1 MGLFD
6 IFKKKNTDANVQN
19 ELAEE
24 TLDHETELKVAEQAL
39 KAVEKKT
46 LTPCVR
52 LELVDNRPSIFESKI
67 GGMGYVPHDGT
78 IPEDKKRQ
86 TVKAASSVR
95 LFAGGWYRRFS

>member
-19 ELAEE
+19 ESAEK

-52 LELVDNRPSIFESKI
+52 LELAGDKPSIFESKV
-67 GGMGYVPHDGT
+67 GGIGYVPHDGT
-78 IPEDKKRQ
+78 IPEDKKGRQ
-86 TVKAASSVR
+86 LRLLAQMFVR
-95 LFAGGWYRRFS
+95 R

>member
-19 ELAEE
+19 ESAEE

-46 LTPCVR
+46 LTP
-52 LELVDNRPSIFESKI
+52 
-67 GGMGYVPHDGT
+67 
-78 IPEDKKRQ
+78 
-86 TVKAASSVR
+86 
-95 LFAGGWYRRFS
+95 

>member
-19 ELAEE
+19 ESAEE

-52 LELVDNRPSIFESKI
+52 LELWIIDPLFLRARLAEWAMFHMTALSQR
-67 GGMGYVPHDGT
+67 T
-78 IPEDKKRQ
+78 KK
-86 TVKAASSVR
+86 ADS
-95 LFAGGWYRRFS
+95 